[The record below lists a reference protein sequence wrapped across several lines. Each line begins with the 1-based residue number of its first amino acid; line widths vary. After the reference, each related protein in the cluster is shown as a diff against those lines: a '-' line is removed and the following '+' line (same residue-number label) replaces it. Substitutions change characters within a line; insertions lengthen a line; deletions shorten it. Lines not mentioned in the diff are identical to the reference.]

1 MSFEE
6 GKKVGKME
14 NETELSRKRTTH
26 EKDMISL
33 DKRVEIYEYRQPLQ
47 DNFRTNIDELPF
59 SILGIVVIL

>member
-1 MSFEE
+1 
-6 GKKVGKME
+6 ME

-26 EKDMISL
+26 RKDMISL

-47 DNFRTNIDELPF
+47 DNFRMNIDELPF